1 MTIIA
6 ILFLVLAAG
15 GLAFLL
21 RSIGRSNPAALGM
34 RLARYG
40 MAGSTAG
47 GGVDSISHIITP
59 AVRQRSEQ
67 SAISRAIERAVGRTS
82 FGVKIANRLDR
93 ADVKMTPGE
102 WVVVCF
108 AVIVIAMLIGIL
120 IKGILGLVIGAVVG
134 AAAPWLYLRR
144 RTKKRQKKFIEQLAD
159 MAQMMGNSMR
169 AGFSILQSME
179 LVATEGPTPAS
190 QEFDRV
196 VTEVKL
202 GLPLEAAL
210 DHMLARMPSEDL
222 GLLIVAINVQ
232 RQVGGNLA
240 EILMVIA
247 KTVRERVRFQRDL
260 RTLTAQARYSSYI
273 ITGLPIAVAIVINL
287 MDAPYESYLYKTT
300 VGNVMVGAA
309 LLMVTIGFFVLSK
322 IADIEV

>member
-1 MTIIA
+1 MTYIA
-6 ILFLVLAAG
+6 LGLLIVAAG
-15 GLAFLL
+15 GLVFLL

-40 MAGSTAG
+40 LAGGAAG
-47 GGVDSISHIITP
+47 GGTIVSQLIAPS
-59 AVRQRSEQ
+59 ARQQSEQ
-67 SAISRAIERAVGRTS
+67 SAVSRQFERAVNRTRWGA
-82 FGVKIANRLDR
+82 GVAQRLDR
-93 ADVKMTPGE
+93 ADMKMTPGE
-102 WVVVCF
+102 WVAICL
-108 AVIVIAMLIGIL
+108 AVFVIAILVGIL
-120 IKGILGLVIGAVVG
+120 VKGFLGLLGGAIIGAV
-134 AAAPWLYLRR
+134 APWIYLRR
-144 RTKKRQKKFIEQLAD
+144 RTKRRQKKFLEQLAD

-179 LVATEGPTPAS
+179 LVATEGPAPAS

-210 DHMLARMPSEDL
+210 DHMLERMPSEDL
-222 GLLIVAINVQ
+222 NLLVVAINVQ

-247 KTVRERVRFQRDL
+247 ATVRARVRFQRDL

-273 ITGLPIAVAIVINL
+273 ITGLPIAVAIIINF
-287 MDAPYESYLYKTT
+287 MDAPYESYLYKS
-300 VGNVMVGAA
+300 
-309 LLMVTIGFFVLSK
+309 TIGNIMIGASLVMISLGFFFLQR

>member
-1 MTIIA
+1 VTYIVV
-6 ILFLVLAAG
+6 LFLVFAAG
-15 GLAFLL
+15 GLVYML
-21 RSIGRSNPAALGM
+21 RSIGSSNPAALGM

-40 MAGSTAG
+40 MASGASG
-47 GGVDSISHIITP
+47 GNVQVSQLISP

-67 SAISRAIERAVGRTS
+67 SGLSRGLERAVARTR
-82 FGVKIANRLDR
+82 FGAGIAARLDR

-102 WVVVCF
+102 WVAVCIAVF
-108 AVIVIAMLIGIL
+108 VIVMLIGIL
-120 IKGILGLVIGAVVG
+120 FKGLIGLLVGGVVG
-134 AAAPWLYLRR
+134 AVAPRLYLGRR
-144 RTKKRQKKFIEQLAD
+144 IKKRQRKFIEQLAD

-179 LVATEGPTPAS
+179 LVGTEGPAPAS

-202 GLPLEAAL
+202 GLSLDAAL
-210 DHMLARMPSEDL
+210 DHMLLRMPSEDL
-222 GLLIVAINVQ
+222 GLLVVAINVQ

-260 RTLTAQARYSSYI
+260 KTLTAQARYSSYI
-273 ITGLPIAVAIVINL
+273 ITGLPVAVAVVINF
-287 MDAPYESYLYKTT
+287 MDAPYESYLYKTGI
-300 VGNVMVGAA
+300 GNIMIGGALVMVA
-309 LLMVTIGFFVLSK
+309 IGFFLLSK

>member
-1 MTIIA
+1 MTYVVV
-6 ILFLVLAAG
+6 LFLVLAAG
-15 GLAFLL
+15 GLVYML
-21 RSIGRSNPAALGM
+21 RSIGSSNPAALGM

-40 MAGSTAG
+40 MASGATG
-47 GGVDSISHIITP
+47 GNVQVSQLISP

-67 SAISRAIERAVGRTS
+67 SSLSRGLERAVSRS
-82 FGVKIANRLDR
+82 RFGAGIAARLDT
-93 ADVKMTPGE
+93 ADIKMTPGE
-102 WVVVCF
+102 WVAVSIAVF
-108 AVIVIAMLIGIL
+108 VIVILIGVL
-120 IKGILGLVIGAVVG
+120 LKGIIGFLVGAVVG
-134 AAAPWLYLRR
+134 AVAPRLYLRR
-144 RTKKRQKKFIEQLAD
+144 RIKKRQRKFIEQLAD

-179 LVATEGPTPAS
+179 LVGTEGPAPAS

-202 GLPLEAAL
+202 GLSLDAAL
-210 DHMLARMPSEDL
+210 DHMLLRMPSEDL
-222 GLLIVAINVQ
+222 GLLVVAINVQ

-260 RTLTAQARYSSYI
+260 KTLTAQARYSSYI
-273 ITGLPIAVAIVINL
+273 ITGLPVAVAVVINF
-287 MDAPYESYLYKTT
+287 MDAPYESYLYKTGI
-300 VGNVMVGAA
+300 GNIMIGGALVMVA
-309 LLMVTIGFFVLSK
+309 IGFFLLSK